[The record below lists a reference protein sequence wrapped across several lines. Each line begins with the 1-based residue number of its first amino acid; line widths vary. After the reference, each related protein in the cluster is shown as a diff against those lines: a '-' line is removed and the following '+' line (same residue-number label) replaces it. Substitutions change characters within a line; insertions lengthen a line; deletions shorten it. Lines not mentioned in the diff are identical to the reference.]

1 MINLREIER
10 EIDPCGGNLGEGVLI
25 SKKDLESLDYSGY
38 TPFVSAT
45 AENAVE
51 FPTYGCDGRPTVRKW
66 RAFIRKEDDRVY
78 CAAVEYYD
86 I

>member
-1 MINLREIER
+1 MIDLREIEH

-25 SKKDLESLDYSGY
+25 SKNDLASLDTSGY
-38 TPFVSAT
+38 VPFVSAT
-45 AENAVE
+45 AVDGVE
-51 FPTYGCDGRPTVRKW
+51 FPTYGCDGRPTTRKW
-66 RAFIRKEDDRVY
+66 RAFIRKEEDRVY